1 MDNFWTNV
9 FGQIHAIWQ
18 GIGIFV
24 LGTIAS
30 YVLATDP
37 DAWNWRGVLVSAIT
51 GAATYILTRV
61 DHKQVDKA
69 VNKAA
74 VTGEVPGKEAS

>member
-1 MDNFWTNV
+1 MPPNFWTNV

-18 GIGIFV
+18 GIGVFV

-30 YVLATDP
+30 YILATDP
-37 DAWNWRGVLVSAIT
+37 NAWNWKGVLVSAIT

-61 DHKQVDKA
+61 DHQQSV
-69 VNKAA
+69 KAA
-74 VTGEVPGKEAS
+74 QSGPVTPQS